1 MPEKKPM
8 TRIGKQEQR
17 RNMSPKKRKPDLS
30 VKTGSKKD
38 NLAKGYK
45 EHPNAL
51 ENNSLNSFIPKI
63 K

>member
-1 MPEKKPM
+1 M

-17 RNMSPKKRKPDLS
+17 RNMNPKKRKPDLS

-38 NLAKGYK
+38 NLDKGYK
-45 EHPNAL
+45 EHSNAL
-51 ENNSLNSFIPKI
+51 DNKELNVFISKI